1 MALDT
6 GGNVRVD
13 RIWGNMPM
21 QPDEARLNDA
31 DSTDVLDPDAGDHVI
46 AVESYNGFPGYTPVA
61 PYLDVVENVVVPD
74 VVGDTLGDAET
85 AIEADLFVYAAG
97 ASTFVGATTVN
108 TGKVKS
114 QSPAAGAVA
123 NLGDTVTV
131 IAYNAPEVPDLIG
144 LSAAAADAAL
154 VAVGLISGTVGAGAG
169 LLNTVVSQSVA
180 AGVTVNAGSA
190 VNYVIGNTP

>member
-21 QPDEARLNDA
+21 QPDEARLDDA
-31 DSTDVLDPDAGDHVI
+31 NSTDVLDPDLGDHVI

-61 PYLDVVENVVVPD
+61 PYLDTIENVVVPD
-74 VVGDTLGDAET
+74 VVGDTLGDAQT

-131 IAYNAPEVPDLIG
+131 IAYNAPEVPDLDG
-144 LSAAAADAAL
+144 MTEAEADAAL
-154 VAVGLISGTVGAGAG
+154 IAVGLISGTVGAEAG
-169 LLNTVVSQSVA
+169 LLDTVVSQSVA

-190 VNYVIGNTP
+190 VNYNLGNTP